1 MNKIYIALLLF
12 LVSCASSK
20 TLISE
25 PVNSSY
31 ATITEVNDTL
41 LLFCD
46 DTYDSVQLC
55 GYLNQQGDTVISKHE
70 FQILFSEIF
79 VNFAFVYDAQKFGKE
94 IVAINRD
101 KKVVFEAFMYD
112 NGPDYF
118 AEGLFRIKQNG
129 KIGFAN
135 EKGEIIIPAIY
146 DCAYPFED
154 GMAKVSLSCETITD
168 GFEHYGW
175 ESKEWFFINLK
186 GEKVSENESK

>member
-1 MNKIYIALLLF
+1 MNKIYVALLLF
-12 LVSCASSK
+12 LVGCASSK
-20 TLISE
+20 TVISE

-31 ATITEVNDTL
+31 ATITEVSDTL

-46 DTYDSVQLC
+46 DKYDSVQLC
-55 GYLNQQGDTVISKHE
+55 GYLNQQGYTVISKHE
-70 FQILFSEIF
+70 FDMLFSETF

-112 NGPDYF
+112 NGPDYL

-135 EKGEIIIPAIY
+135 EKGEIIIPAMY
-146 DCAYPFED
+146 ECAYPFED
-154 GMAKVSLSCETITD
+154 GEAKVSLSCETVTD
-168 GFEHYGW
+168 GFEHFNW
-175 ESKEWFFINLK
+175 ESKEWFFINQK
-186 GEKVSENESK
+186 GQKVSGD